1 MSNSTQDALT
11 GLEHEIVEHFFA
23 LRPSTALGLG
33 DHAYDGVLPDLSR
46 KGTDRWSKESRT
58 MLDRL
63 AAVAERDLPRSRQL
77 DRQLLR
83 LLLEGALFD
92 LEDARELDRNPMS
105 YLFVPNLTDYMIRA
119 YAPAAERVASIVRI
133 LEGTPAIFEDARA
146 RLESPLPR
154 PFVTLSVQIAGG
166 MSSHFGEAEAFARA
180 ESAELADFVHRSRE
194 RAEAA
199 IASFADWLKTDQLP
213 RANEDFVLGR
223 ERFQRL
229 LWVREGLSTPVETV
243 LEQGLADLRRNQ
255 DRLAEIARKEGTSVD
270 LLLSRLNDDHPTS
283 DELIGIARRVTEE
296 TREFVRRQDLVTIPE
311 PEHAEVRDTPEWA
324 HDLWTAAMSSPGPF
338 ESAVDGIYWVT
349 NVDPEWTPQQRE
361 EWMRT
366 FNYSMIRNTTVHEV
380 WPGHY
385 LQSLHTR
392 QPNQTLARKAW
403 FSFSFVEGWAHYCEQ
418 VALEAGFEDR
428 SAHAEAAQL
437 RDALIRDGRLVV
449 SIRMHTQ
456 GLSVTDAATFL
467 RTEAHLEQLHAERE
481 AIRGTYNPEY
491 FCYTLGKLA
500 ILDVRT
506 KYLQSKFG
514 SSLKRF
520 HDALLSHGSPPIGM
534 LDTLMSTS

>member
-1 MSNSTQDALT
+1 MSSATHDPLA

-23 LRPSTALGLG
+23 LRPSMALGLG
-33 DHAYDGVLPDLSR
+33 NHEYDGVLPDLSR
-46 KGTDRWSKESRT
+46 EGTDRWKQEARA
-58 MLDRL
+58 LLERL
-63 AAVAERDLPRSRQL
+63 AAAPERELSRTRQL

-92 LEDARELDRNPMS
+92 LEDARELDRNPMG

-119 YAPAAERVASIVRI
+119 YAPVAERVASIVRI
-133 LEGTPAIFEDARA
+133 LDGTPAVFENARA
-146 RLESPLPR
+146 RLEAPLPR
-154 PFVTLSVQIAGG
+154 PFVTLSLQIAAG
-166 MSSHFGEAEAFARA
+166 MASHFGEAEAFARA
-180 ESAELADFVHRSRE
+180 ESAELANSVHRSRE
-194 RAEAA
+194 RAEVA
-199 IASFADWLKTDQLP
+199 IASFAEWLKTDQLP

-229 LWVREGLSTPVETV
+229 LWVREGLTTPVETV

-255 DRLAEIARKEGTSVD
+255 DRLGEIARKEGTSVEH
-270 LLLSRLNDDHPTS
+270 LLSRLNDDHPTS
-283 DELIGIARRVTEE
+283 QELIAIARKVTEE
-296 TREFVRRQDLVTIPE
+296 TRDFVRRQDIVTIPQ

-338 ESAVDGIYWVT
+338 EKAVDGIYWVT
-349 NVDPEWTPQQRE
+349 NVDPAWTPQQKE

-392 QPNQTLARKAW
+392 QPNQSLAQKSW
-403 FSFSFVEGWAHYCEQ
+403 FSYSFVEGWAHYCEQ
-418 VALEAGFEDR
+418 VALEAGFQER
-428 SAHAEAAQL
+428 SANAEAAQL

-449 SIRMHTQ
+449 SIQMHTQ
-456 GLSVTDAATFL
+456 GLSVADAATFL
-467 RTEAHLEQLHAERE
+467 RTEAHLEPLHAERE

-500 ILDVRT
+500 ILAVRT
-506 KYLQSKFG
+506 KYLQPKFG

-520 HDALLSHGSPPIGM
+520 HDSLLSYGSPPIGL
-534 LDTLMSTS
+534 LDTLMAGS